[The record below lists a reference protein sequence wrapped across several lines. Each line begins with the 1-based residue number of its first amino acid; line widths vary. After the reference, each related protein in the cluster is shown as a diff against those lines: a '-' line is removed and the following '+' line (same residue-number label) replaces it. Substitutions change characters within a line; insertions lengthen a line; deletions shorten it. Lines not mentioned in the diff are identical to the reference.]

1 MAQLAR
7 KCPDIVNKDL
17 QLTVAYFTHLTQ
29 APTELHDSIREALI
43 AVAPAFQWNNDVDDA
58 SGSTSNA
65 KDFVPNSNQKLLLAM
80 LSEHAES
87 KSIIVQNVTCIFLT
101 TCFPEHY
108 VPARYLLLLI
118 AGERYDITKFNNFFC
133 NFFYIFSL

>member
-7 KCPDIVNKDL
+7 TCPDIVNKDL
-17 QLTVAYFTHLTQ
+17 QLTVAYFNHLTQ

-43 AVAPAFQWNNDVDDA
+43 AIAPALRWNGNE
-58 SGSTSNA
+58 GNA
-65 KDFVPNSNQKLLLAM
+65 KDFLPNSNQKLLLAM

-87 KSIIVQNVTCIFLT
+87 KLTIVQNVTCTFLT

-118 AGERYDITKFNNFFC
+118 AGER
-133 NFFYIFSL
+133 